1 MFFVLS
7 LENILIHI
15 IDDATVL
22 VNRHHCDIYRLFLCS
37 KRKHRRVD
45 VEGQRRQWLFMIG
58 VAHHAHSLF
67 HGVSLVFIL
76 RHYTVGI
83 VHPLNTVIGVGAQV
97 HRTFAYGSNDEGM
110 CFCTRCCTRS
120 QSQHICSFI
129 REYISIAWIRG
140 VVVGLFNLRSRGI
153 T

>member
-1 MFFVLS
+1 MLFILG

-22 VNRHHCDIYRLFLCS
+22 VNRHHCDIHRFCVRT

-45 VEGQRRQWLFMIG
+45 VESQRWQWLFMIG
-58 VAHHAHSLF
+58 VAHHAHSLL
-67 HGVSLVFIL
+67 HGVALVLIL

-97 HRTFAYGSNDEGM
+97 HRTFAYGSNGEGM
-110 CFCTRCCTRS
+110 RFCTRSCIRC
-120 QSQHICSFI
+120 QSQHICSFC
-129 REYISIAWIRG
+129 REYISITWIRG